1 MSAVLKEIQQWS
13 ATQPAWQQEAA
24 VRLFERGQLTSADD
38 ADLFALLLSVHGIP
52 DPNGR
57 TPRAFSADLVA
68 PDQPPGKVVQLGSMS
83 PLRHVNALADG
94 AKLTF
99 GSTGLTAIY
108 GDNGTGKSGYARVL
122 KKACRARDQKEAIHP
137 NANHPAAKA
146 GPAEVAFEVWVDG
159 VAVTV
164 QWKDGDTPPDALA
177 TLAVFDAWCA
187 RAYVD
192 EQGDYAYS
200 PYGMDILHGL
210 GTACTRLRSLLEAEQ
225 RRTVVNSSSYAG
237 LGGQSHDVSR
247 FVDRLSHA
255 SSLDEL
261 ERLSTLSPDEM
272 DERVTLAKALSEE
285 NPADKARQ
293 LRQRAGR
300 LSELMNRCT
309 QRLEVVAEKPLGDL
323 RQMVAVSNTAKAA
336 AALAA
341 QDFKERSGLLPGT
354 GGEAWGTLFEAARKF
369 AAEAYPSKTFP
380 ELGAESPCP
389 LCQQPLGESAE
400 RLRVFDGY
408 IRAEAEKEA
417 RRAREVA
424 GTAFVRLRDAS
435 VDLGLT
441 EALRMELAELDP
453 GLPDRLVDVQ
463 KALGARKTAAEQACG
478 GKHEWDA
485 LPPLPDSPVSA
496 LSALVDGVITEA
508 IAHEG
513 ASDATAL
520 AGLKARRSLLD
531 ARAQLGLVKASVVEA
546 VNTMKRIRFLGACA
560 NDIRPLPVTLKAKE
574 LNEKIITE
582 NLGKALNAEFAAL
595 GVQGLQVSLR
605 PVGNRGK
612 MEHKLVLEKAGQQRV
627 GDILS
632 EGEQRAIALASFL
645 ADVGLSGSTAG
656 LIFDDPVSSL
666 DHLRRGRVVG
676 RLVAEAKNRQVIVF
690 THDLYFL
697 TLVQEDAKQAGVDLH
712 VRSLQRTPEGYGVPE
727 DSLPFAGA
735 NTGAR
740 VGLLRQAQVRAA
752 KLLKLGDESGSAK
765 LVQDI
770 YVDLRKAWER
780 GVEEVLFNGTVSRFS
795 AAVETNRLAAVEVT
809 DDDFR
814 AVRESM
820 ARCSKFAHD
829 GAAAAYVA
837 MPTPDELTQDIDKL
851 EAWRTQTEK
860 RRDRIRRAR
869 S

>member
-13 ATQPAWQQEAA
+13 ASQPAWQQEAA
-24 VRLFERGQLTSADD
+24 VRLFEKGQLTSADD
-38 ADLFALLLSVHGIP
+38 ADLFALLLAARGIP
-52 DPNGR
+52 DPSGR
-57 TPRAFSADLVA
+57 TARKFSADLVV
-68 PDQPPGKVVQLGSMS
+68 PDQPPGKVVHLGSMS
-83 PLRHVNALADG
+83 PLRHVNALANG
-94 AKLTF
+94 AKLSF
-99 GSTGLTAIY
+99 GCTGVTAIY

-137 NANHPAAKA
+137 NANHAAAKA

-159 VAVTV
+159 IAVPV

-177 TLAVFDAWCA
+177 TLAVFDARCA

-210 GTACTRLRSLLEAEQ
+210 GAACTRLRSLLEAEQ
-225 RRTVVNSSSYAG
+225 RRTTVNSSSYAG
-237 LGGQSHDVSR
+237 LGGQSHDVSKL
-247 FVDRLSHA
+247 VDRLSHA
-255 SSLDEL
+255 TSLDEL
-261 ERLSTLSPDEM
+261 ERLATLSPDEI
-272 DERVTLAKALSEE
+272 DELRVLAKALSEE

-300 LSELMNRCT
+300 LSELINRCT
-309 QRLEVVAEKPLGDL
+309 QRLDLVAEKPLDDL
-323 RQMVAVSNTAKAA
+323 RQLVALSNTAKAA
-336 AALAA
+336 ATLAA
-341 QDFKERSGLLPGT
+341 REFKERSGLLPGT
-354 GGEAWGTLFEAARKF
+354 GGEAWGALFEAARKF
-369 AAEAYPSKTFP
+369 AAEAYPSRSFP
-380 ELGAESPCP
+380 DLGVDSPCP
-389 LCQQPLGESAE
+389 LCQQRLGDSAE
-400 RLRVFDGY
+400 RLRAFDNY

-417 RRAREVA
+417 RRAKDLA
-424 GTAFVRLRDAS
+424 ASAFVRLRDAV
-435 VDLGLT
+435 VDLGLA

-453 GLPDRLVDVQ
+453 LLPDRLVDVQ
-463 KALGARKTAAEQACG
+463 NALGARKTAAEQACG

-485 LPPLPDSPVSA
+485 LPPLPDSPVPA
-496 LSALVDGVITEA
+496 LSVLVERVINEA
-508 IAHEG
+508 IALER

-520 AGLKARRSLLD
+520 AGMKARKSLLD
-531 ARAQLGLVKASVVEA
+531 ARAQLGVVKTSVVEA
-546 VNTMKRIRFLGACA
+546 VNKMKRIRFLSTCGS
-560 NDIRPLPVTLKAKE
+560 DVRSQPVTLKANE
-574 LNEKIITE
+574 LNEKIVTE
-582 NLGKALNAEFAAL
+582 SLGKALNAEFAAL

-605 PVGNRGK
+605 PVGVRGRT
-612 MEHKLVLEKAGQQRV
+612 EHKLVLEKPGQLRV

-676 RLVAEAKNRQVIVF
+676 RLVAEAKNRQIIVF

-697 TLVQEDAKQAGVDLH
+697 TLVQEEAKQAGVDLH
-712 VRSLQRTPEGYGVPE
+712 VRSLQRTPDGYGVPE

-735 NTGAR
+735 NTGTR
-740 VGLLRQAQVRAA
+740 VGQLRQAQVRAA

-770 YVDLRKAWER
+770 YVELRKAWER

-820 ARCSKFAHD
+820 TRCSKFAHD
-829 GAAAAYVA
+829 GAAVANVA
-837 MPTPDELTQDIDKL
+837 MPTPEELVQDIDKL
-851 EAWRTQTEK
+851 ETWRLQTE
-860 RRDRIRRAR
+860 IRKEKLKKAR